1 MKILAGAAI
10 LAATLAAAAHAQEN
24 SYLEVPIEG
33 RFGDQV
39 TAQGLEDSLKTAQCI
54 GVKHIVFTVDSKGGD
69 QVAAR
74 DLYNLLRKYDK
85 AFRFHAVVREATGVA
100 LAVVVWCDTVFIRP
114 GGNVG
119 GVNLTIDEARYP
131 GIETSVVLQNIA
143 LNASEEAR
151 RHGRSAELVRAM
163 IDPEEA
169 VYGWKDGEGREHVSR
184 WVPSDVNGPQFV
196 VQHQAGKV
204 LTLTDRQ
211 AVELGFARA
220 FEGKVADLGCE
231 LGLAGWNSAG
241 DAGRQAMAV
250 ATRAEQIRGADARND
265 RQQFLI
271 DQNLRRRNATKASIE
286 RFLSLAHEWQP
297 KLGTYSTYKETG
309 HYWDNFWEGWT
320 LDAGRLTPESRQK
333 WRDRTDIT
341 VTALSKARGGALEMK
356 FLEKEALE
364 LGQPTLYPEGKLE
377 GIRQD
382 LEIKIAMLVRER
394 DKRFKDDK

>member
-1 MKILAGAAI
+1 MKIFAGAAI
-10 LAATLAAAAHAQEN
+10 LAACLAAAAHAQEN

-39 TAQGLEDSLKTAQCI
+39 TAQGLEDALKTAQCL
-54 GVKHIVFTVDSKGGD
+54 GVKYIVFTVDSRGGD

-85 AFRFHAVVREATGVA
+85 AFQFHAVVREATGVA

-131 GIETSVVLQNIA
+131 GVDTSVVLQNIA
-143 LNASEEAR
+143 LNAGEEAR

-163 IDPEEA
+163 IDPAEA
-169 VYGWKDGEGREHVSR
+169 AYGWKDRKGAAQVSR
-184 WVPSDVNGPQFV
+184 WVPSDVNGSQFI

-204 LTLTDRQ
+204 LTLSDLQ

-220 FEGKVADLGCE
+220 YEGKVADLGCE
-231 LGLAGWNSAG
+231 LGLKEWVSAG
-241 DAGRQAMAV
+241 DAGQKAMTV
-250 ATRAEQIRGADARND
+250 ATQAEQVRVAAAQGD
-265 RQQFLI
+265 RRQFLV

-309 HYWDNFWEGWT
+309 RYWDNYWEGWT
-320 LDAGRLTPESRQK
+320 YDTGRLTPESRLK
-333 WRDRTDIT
+333 WKDRTDIT

-356 FLEKEALE
+356 FLEKEARE
-364 LGQPTLYPEGKLE
+364 LGQPALYPEGKLE
-377 GIRQD
+377 EIRLD

-394 DKRFKDDK
+394 DKRFRDDK